1 MLQNIRNV
9 VTGWFAVVIVT
20 VMIVPFALFGINYY
34 FDGSA
39 NLIAAKVGDREI
51 TVTEYQREFF
61 NFRRELQ
68 NRMGNTSIDSETE
81 ELIKQQALQR
91 IIENQLLVQKAH
103 DLGMRIGDEAVIKT
117 IAGLE
122 PFQRDGRFSQALY
135 QQALAQSGFTVDMFE
150 RQIRQEM
157 LTEQMQTAL
166 LTSTFITDTEVQA
179 MARLDAQ
186 TRDVLH
192 ATIDA
197 RAVYDSIEVN
207 DADIEKYYNE
217 NQRSFQEPQ
226 QIRIAYLDLSLDTLS
241 PRVEVTEDRLQAYF
255 ETNRANYNQPETR
268 KIEQIIVRLMP
279 DADAEALDQV
289 RTQASF
295 LRDKIEAGES
305 FADVV
310 ENYRDE
316 FEQVP
321 ELLNLNAVKQG
332 ELSPEVDAEVF
343 ALEEGELSQPIQSDV
358 GLHVIRL
365 EEVQLPRDA
374 EFDEVR
380 EKLEEDYREAEA
392 EKLFFEEIERLSNAA
407 FEHPDSLEVAAAET
421 GLEVQISD
429 WFNEG
434 GGSGVAAN
442 PDVVLEAFSD
452 EVLKE
457 GLNSQPVDL
466 SDTRVVVLRVAEHK
480 PARTLAL
487 DEVREEI
494 INDIKFTRAQEQAR
508 ERGEAILEALRQGTD
523 PEQVAAEYD
532 IEWQFEESVARND
545 TNVSRSVLRAAFRA
559 GQPETAGTIYA
570 GVSIGSGDY
579 IIVGVS
585 NVQTPEVDSLSDDE
599 RQQLRQQLIQARA
612 QNTWIST
619 LEDMRARADIRIFDS
634 NLNL

>member
-1 MLQNIRNV
+1 
-9 VTGWFAVVIVT
+9 
-20 VMIVPFALFGINYY
+20 
-34 FDGSA
+34 
-39 NLIAAKVGDREI
+39 
-51 TVTEYQREFF
+51 
-61 NFRRELQ
+61 
-68 NRMGNTSIDSETE
+68 
-81 ELIKQQALQR
+81 
-91 IIENQLLVQKAH
+91 
-103 DLGMRIGDEAVIKT
+103 
-117 IAGLE
+117 
-122 PFQRDGRFSQALY
+122 
-135 QQALAQSGFTVDMFE
+135 
-150 RQIRQEM
+150 
-157 LTEQMQTAL
+157 
-166 LTSTFITDTEVQA
+166 
-179 MARLDAQ
+179 
-186 TRDVLH
+186 
-192 ATIDA
+192 
-197 RAVYDSIEVN
+197 
-207 DADIEKYYNE
+207 
-217 NQRSFQEPQ
+217 
-226 QIRIAYLDLSLDTLS
+226 
-241 PRVEVTEDRLQAYF
+241 
-255 ETNRANYNQPETR
+255 
-268 KIEQIIVRLMP
+268 
-279 DADAEALDQV
+279 
-289 RTQASF
+289 
-295 LRDKIEAGES
+295 
-305 FADVV
+305 
-310 ENYRDE
+310 
-316 FEQVP
+316 
-321 ELLNLNAVKQG
+321 
-332 ELSPEVDAEVF
+332 
-343 ALEEGELSQPIQSDV
+343 
-358 GLHVIRL
+358 
-365 EEVQLPRDA
+365 
-374 EFDEVR
+374 
-380 EKLEEDYREAEA
+380 
-392 EKLFFEEIERLSNAA
+392 EIERLSNAA